1 MIVGVARAEL
11 SLPGSR
17 NLKDKRRLIKSLVER
32 TQHRFRI
39 SAAEVDHHDSWR
51 RAAVGFACVSTSTR
65 HAHTILAKV
74 ADLIERQ
81 GEIVLMD
88 FEVEI
93 R

>member
-1 MIVGVARAEL
+1 L

-17 NLKDKRRLIKSLVER
+17 GLKDKRRLIKSLVER
-32 TQHRFRI
+32 VQHRFRV

-51 RAAVGFACVSTSTR
+51 RAALGFACISTTGR
-65 HAHTILAKV
+65 HAHSVLAKIGDFV
-74 ADLIERQ
+74 GAQ

>member
-1 MIVGVARAEL
+1 MARAEL

-17 NLKDKRRLIKSLVER
+17 GLKDKRRLVKSLVER
-32 TQHRFRI
+32 AQHRFRV
-39 SAAEVDHHDSWR
+39 SAAEVDHLDSWR
-51 RAAVGFACVSTSTR
+51 RAVVAFACISTSAR
-65 HAHTILAKV
+65 HAHAVLAKV
-74 ADLIERQ
+74 ASFVEHQ

>member
-1 MIVGVARAEL
+1 VARAEL

-17 NLKDKRRLIKSLVER
+17 GLKDKRRLIKSLVER
-32 TQHRFRI
+32 VQHRFRV

-51 RAAVGFACVSTSTR
+51 RAAVAFACISTSAG
-65 HAHTILAKV
+65 HAHTILAKIGSFV
-74 ADLIERQ
+74 EHQ

>member
-1 MIVGVARAEL
+1 M

-32 TQHRFRI
+32 SQHRFRV
-39 SAAEVDHHDSWR
+39 SAAEVDHHDSWQ
-51 RAAVGFACVSTSTR
+51 RAAVAFACISTSTR
-65 HAHTILAKV
+65 HVHTVLAKV